1 MMKCSFF
8 YITVL
13 GREGMIAVDIQPLPT
28 HLMGHPLFACST
40 APHPGSPFLPK
51 HSLHFWDWKERKVVQ
66 EVNLGADGLIPLE
79 VLRVGSQ
86 GKRLNYPLLGQHA
99 NLWAGRRVR

>member
-79 VLRVGSQ
+79 VCVGRGRGSPTWVGRRQ
-86 GKRLNYPLLGQHA
+86 P
-99 NLWAGRRVR
+99 WAGGRVRSKPL